1 MIIYKTTNLINGKIY
16 IGQDSK
22 NNPKYLGSG
31 IVLNH
36 AIKKYGKDNF
46 KKEILEHCIDKN
58 DMNTKEKY
66 WILELNSRDRN
77 VGYNITK
84 GGDGCLGCSNK
95 GIIFTKEHK
104 DNISKNHHDVSGEN
118 NPMFGKTHTDTVKLN
133 LKNIN
138 LGKKASDKTKSKMS
152 EQKKGEGNSK
162 SKLTEQ
168 QVLMIRDLYFINGE
182 SQKNLAIKFQVQDA
196 CIFKIVTYR
205 TWKHI

>member
-16 IGQDSK
+16 VGQDSK
-22 NNPKYLGSG
+22 NNQKYLGSG

-58 DMNTKEKY
+58 DMDEKEKY
-66 WILELNSRDRN
+66 WISELNSRNRN
-77 VGYNITK
+77 IGYNITK
-84 GGDGCLGCSNK
+84 GGDGCLGCK
-95 GIIFTKEHK
+95 FPDRVFTKEHK
-104 DNISKNHHDVSGEN
+104 DNISKNHADVSGEK
-118 NPMFGKTHTDTVKLN
+118 NPMFGKTHTNLVKQKSRLR
-133 LKNIN
+133 N
-138 LGKKASDKTKSKMS
+138 LGKKASDNTKSKMS
-152 EQKKGEGNSK
+152 EQRKGEGNSK

-168 QVLMIRDLYFINGE
+168 QVLIIRDLYFIDGE
-182 SQKNLAIKFQVQDA
+182 SQKILAIKFQVQDA

>member
-16 IGQDSK
+16 VGQDSK

-31 IVLNH
+31 IALNN
-36 AIKKYGKDNF
+36 AIKKYGKENF
-46 KKEILEHCIDKN
+46 KKEILENCIDKK
-58 DMNTKEKY
+58 DMDEKEIY
-66 WILELNSRDRN
+66 WIDKLDARN
-77 VGYNITK
+77 KDIGYNITK

-118 NPMFGKTHTDTVKLN
+118 NPMFGKTHSDAVKLK

-138 LGKKASDKTKSKMS
+138 LGKKASEKTKAKMS
-152 EQKKGEGNSK
+152 EKRKGEKNSK
-162 SKLTEQ
+162 AKLTEQ
-168 QVLMIRDLYFINGE
+168 QVLMIRDLYFVNGV
-182 SQKNLAIKFQVQDA
+182 SQKDLAIKFQVQDA
-196 CIFKIVTYR
+196 CVFKIVTYR

>member
-31 IVLNH
+31 IALNN
-36 AIKKYGKDNF
+36 AIKKYGKENF
-46 KKEILEHCIDKN
+46 KKEILEHCVDKKGM
-58 DMNTKEKY
+58 DEKERY
-66 WILELNSRDRN
+66 WISELDSRN
-77 VGYNITK
+77 KNIGYNITK

-95 GIIFTKEHK
+95 GIIFTKTHK
-104 DNISKNHHDVSGEN
+104 ENISKNHHDVSGEN
-118 NPMFGKTHTDTVKLN
+118 NPMFGKTHTDAVKLK

-138 LGKKASDKTKSKMS
+138 LGKKMSEESKNKMS
-152 EQKKGEGNSK
+152 EKRKGEKNSRA
-162 SKLTEQ
+162 KLTEKE
-168 QVLMIRDLYFINGE
+168 VILIRDLYFIDGIT
-182 SQKNLAIKFQVQDA
+182 QKELASKFKVQDA

>member
-46 KKEILEHCIDKN
+46 KKEILEDCIDKN

-77 VGYNITK
+77 IGYNITK

-118 NPMFGKTHTDTVKLN
+118 NPMFGKTHTDTVKLK

-152 EQKKGEGNSK
+152 EQRKGEGNSK

-182 SQKNLAIKFQVQDA
+182 TQKNLAMSFHVQDA